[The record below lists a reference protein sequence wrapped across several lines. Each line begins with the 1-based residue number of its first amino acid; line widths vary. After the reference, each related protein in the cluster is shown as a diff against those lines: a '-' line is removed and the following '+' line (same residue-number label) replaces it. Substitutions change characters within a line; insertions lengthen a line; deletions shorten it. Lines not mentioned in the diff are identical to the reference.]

1 MALILSFLPVIIFFI
16 VIFLMFREVMTWYWK
31 INKIVELLE
40 RIDRNIRKQVNFIQP
55 GAGDEEKIKVVLT
68 KKLVE

>member
-1 MALILSFLPVIIFFI
+1 
-16 VIFLMFREVMTWYWK
+16 MTWYWK